1 MKKNILGVPLDVLN
15 KKGAVSKEV
24 ALEMSKNISRNY
36 KSDLGVSITGISG
49 PTGGT
54 KTKPIGLYYIS
65 IKYKDTHF
73 SKKFIFNVNDRI
85 IHREVAA
92 NTALNM
98 IRLFLDTV

>member
-1 MKKNILGVPLDVLN
+1 MPLDILN

-24 ALEMSKNISRNY
+24 ALEMSKNISKDYRT
-36 KSDLGVSITGISG
+36 DLGVSITGISG

-54 KTKPIGLYYIS
+54 EVKPIGLYYIS
-65 IKYKDTHF
+65 IKHKDRHF

-85 IHREVAA
+85 THREVAA

-98 IRLFLDTV
+98 IRLFLDTLK